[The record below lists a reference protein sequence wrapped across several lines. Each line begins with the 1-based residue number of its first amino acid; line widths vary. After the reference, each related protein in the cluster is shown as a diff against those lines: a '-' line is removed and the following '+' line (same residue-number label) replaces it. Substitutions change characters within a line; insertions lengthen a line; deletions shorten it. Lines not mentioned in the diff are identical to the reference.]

1 MGKIKFHK
9 IVAFLIAIA
18 LILSSFVMPITAFA
32 NEAYDNEVYDNEI
45 YEYEAYESEVSEYE
59 TFEPIAGALLST
71 PSNLI
76 LNRGHMPELSF
87 GGPMGL
93 SWAEVEDRI
102 SFTVF
107 AFQSQGEDNPNEA
120 YAYVDGI
127 DALYLSVNTAFGF
140 DLNDGPF
147 WFRVQAV
154 GDDLASS
161 ELSESIGPFW
171 YSYQSDEFAA
181 NPAGSFAI
189 FNNPDIPVIVLDSR
203 RPIER
208 ETQGNIVGDTHVPWP
223 NAAAVD
229 EGITHE
235 DFKNAVLAAWEDF
248 IENDL
253 TDAQRATLNPALEYR
268 DIHIFLF

>member
-1 MGKIKFHK
+1 MGKIKFYK

-18 LILSSFVMPITAFA
+18 LISSSFVMPTAAFA
-32 NEAYDNEVYDNEI
+32 NEAYDNEI
-45 YEYEAYESEVSEYE
+45 YEYEAYESEVFEYE
-59 TFEPIAGALLST
+59 TFEPIAGGVLNI

-93 SWAEVEDRI
+93 SWDEVEDST

-127 DALYLSVNTAFGF
+127 EALYLNVNTAFGF

-171 YSYQSDEFAA
+171 YSYQSNEFAA

-189 FNNPDIPVIVLDSR
+189 FNDPNIPVIVLDSR

-229 EGITHE
+229 EGITHA

-248 IENDL
+248 IENHL